1 MKGHTNLRDKP
12 AALISR
18 VLLFPIILNL
28 RSLLHQSAH
37 LLLTLNIKNIHFL
50 NEIFNLLRY

>member
-1 MKGHTNLRDKP
+1 MKEHTNLRDKP
-12 AALISR
+12 ATLMSR

-37 LLLTLNIKNIHFL
+37 LL
-50 NEIFNLLRY
+50 